1 MRKKEIIHRALSL
14 FLACVIFFGTIF
26 SSGNLFAE
34 GVDRVK
40 TKITKFEIKDENGNP
55 IPSGKPL
62 GYWNKFRLEMEWDA
76 SYYEKTLKEG
86 DYFIINLPKQF
97 KFPKEPASA
106 VDFKLYA
113 PDGHTVIANA
123 HVDSKGEAGGG
134 TVKVT
139 FTKYVENRENIKG
152 NLFLEATFAHH
163 HINAGQ
169 NNQITVSIGGVPFN
183 ITVPIGPKPEINN
196 EIFAKW
202 GEKVTGNENQAK
214 WNLRINHKKGHFSNV
229 VIKDELFVDSG
240 NLPPGIHYL
249 KDTFELKE
257 VEIDEYGIIKKVIR
271 TYNYEQLKNHI
282 KFLDNDT
289 KFEFK
294 LSDLVGNTSGRQFY
308 MSYNSTYIPQLKL
321 KNKGSFESSEESGSS
336 SNYFLSAQAG
346 GGGQGDL
353 NQKIKIIKID
363 EEDNT
368 KKLANAKF
376 RITKVADGTT
386 FDLTTDANGEAVSP
400 KLDPGK
406 YKIKEIGAPTG
417 YITDGKEYDLTIV
430 GGEAI
435 FYTVKNKRSKVKIN
449 VEKAW
454 QDANDQD
461 GKRPKEITVKLI
473 ADDVETDKQL
483 TLKASE
489 GWKGSF
495 DNLDEYKDGKKI
507 KYTIKEVSVGEGY
520 TSVISGSAENGFKVT
535 NSREPEKVNISGE
548 KTWEDNNDQDG
559 KRPTKITVKLMK
571 KVGNGQPVEAQRQ
584 EVTKGADD
592 KWKYEFKDLPK
603 YENGKEITYSIDE
616 EAVSGYDKVITG
628 NNIKNTH
635 KPETVDI
642 SGEKTWDDKDNQD
655 GKRPTTIKVKLMKKV
670 GDANPVVE
678 KTVEVKEGPDKK
690 WTYEFKN
697 LPKYEN
703 GKKITY
709 TIDEED
715 VPGYDKAITGN
726 NIKNSHTP
734 ETVDVKGEKT
744 WNDNNNQDG
753 KRPEKITVKL
763 MKKVGNAEAVVAQT
777 QEVREGA
784 DKKWTY
790 EFKNL
795 PKYEKGTEITYSIE
809 EEAVAGYV
817 GALSG
822 YNLTNTHTPE
832 TVDVKGEKTWDDANN
847 QDGKRPKSITVKLIK
862 QVENGQPVEVQRKEV
877 KEGPDKKWTYEFK
890 NLPKYE
896 NGKEIKYTIDEEEV
910 TGYTK
915 TIDGTNIK
923 NSYTPGKVNISGEKT
938 WDDNDNQDG
947 KRPEKITV
955 ILKKTVDGKTSEVI
969 RKDVTPDTDG
979 KWKYEFADL
988 PLYEGGKPIEYS
1000 IDEEKV
1006 DGYDKVP
1013 SRTTNGPDYN
1023 LTNKHTP
1030 ETVDVSGEKTWDDNN
1045 DQDGKRPT
1053 SIKVK
1058 LIKKVGDK
1066 DPEVVETKEVTKGAD
1081 DKWKYEFKGLPKYEN
1096 GKEITYSIDEEK
1108 VEGYTKT
1115 IDGTNIKNSY
1125 TPGKV
1130 SIKVTKAWEDKDNQ
1144 DG

>member
-368 KKLANAKF
+368 KN
-376 RITKVADGTT
+376 
-386 FDLTTDANGEAVSP
+386 
-400 KLDPGK
+400 
-406 YKIKEIGAPTG
+406 
-417 YITDGKEYDLTIV
+417 
-430 GGEAI
+430 
-435 FYTVKNKRSKVKIN
+435 
-449 VEKAW
+449 
-454 QDANDQD
+454 
-461 GKRPKEITVKLI
+461 
-473 ADDVETDKQL
+473 
-483 TLKASE
+483 
-489 GWKGSF
+489 
-495 DNLDEYKDGKKI
+495 
-507 KYTIKEVSVGEGY
+507 
-520 TSVISGSAENGFKVT
+520 
-535 NSREPEKVNISGE
+535 
-548 KTWEDNNDQDG
+548 
-559 KRPTKITVKLMK
+559 
-571 KVGNGQPVEAQRQ
+571 
-584 EVTKGADD
+584 
-592 KWKYEFKDLPK
+592 
-603 YENGKEITYSIDE
+603 
-616 EAVSGYDKVITG
+616 
-628 NNIKNTH
+628 
-635 KPETVDI
+635 
-642 SGEKTWDDKDNQD
+642 
-655 GKRPTTIKVKLMKKV
+655 
-670 GDANPVVE
+670 
-678 KTVEVKEGPDKK
+678 
-690 WTYEFKN
+690 
-697 LPKYEN
+697 
-703 GKKITY
+703 
-709 TIDEED
+709 
-715 VPGYDKAITGN
+715 
-726 NIKNSHTP
+726 
-734 ETVDVKGEKT
+734 
-744 WNDNNNQDG
+744 
-753 KRPEKITVKL
+753 
-763 MKKVGNAEAVVAQT
+763 
-777 QEVREGA
+777 
-784 DKKWTY
+784 
-790 EFKNL
+790 
-795 PKYEKGTEITYSIE
+795 
-809 EEAVAGYV
+809 
-817 GALSG
+817 
-822 YNLTNTHTPE
+822 
-832 TVDVKGEKTWDDANN
+832 
-847 QDGKRPKSITVKLIK
+847 
-862 QVENGQPVEVQRKEV
+862 
-877 KEGPDKKWTYEFK
+877 
-890 NLPKYE
+890 
-896 NGKEIKYTIDEEEV
+896 
-910 TGYTK
+910 
-915 TIDGTNIK
+915 
-923 NSYTPGKVNISGEKT
+923 
-938 WDDNDNQDG
+938 
-947 KRPEKITV
+947 
-955 ILKKTVDGKTSEVI
+955 
-969 RKDVTPDTDG
+969 
-979 KWKYEFADL
+979 
-988 PLYEGGKPIEYS
+988 
-1000 IDEEKV
+1000 
-1006 DGYDKVP
+1006 
-1013 SRTTNGPDYN
+1013 
-1023 LTNKHTP
+1023 
-1030 ETVDVSGEKTWDDNN
+1030 
-1045 DQDGKRPT
+1045 
-1053 SIKVK
+1053 
-1058 LIKKVGDK
+1058 
-1066 DPEVVETKEVTKGAD
+1066 
-1081 DKWKYEFKGLPKYEN
+1081 
-1096 GKEITYSIDEEK
+1096 
-1108 VEGYTKT
+1108 
-1115 IDGTNIKNSY
+1115 
-1125 TPGKV
+1125 
-1130 SIKVTKAWEDKDNQ
+1130 
-1144 DG
+1144 